1 MLYQVLSFHLPIL
14 VLRILSP
21 SLVLLATLS
30 ILPSQPLPPSHPDIT
45 SVVVATRVPRRA
57 VILATLSLS
66 ALTYFLDGIT
76 FVVYAVLDKVWPHNT
91 GIDVNAITGLVAF
104 AGLAAL
110 GSWKDIHGVDVWSMT
125 RLKLAILVSLG
136 LDIALGA
143 LLGQALVHD
152 GGMVIWF
159 ICDAF

>member
-1 MLYQVLSFHLPIL
+1 MLYQVLALHLPIL

-30 ILPSQPLPPSHPDIT
+30 ILPSQPFPPSHPDIT

-57 VILATLSLS
+57 TILATLSLS

-76 FVVYAVLDKVWPHNT
+76 FVVYAVLDKVWPLNT
-91 GIDVNAITGLVAF
+91 GIDVNAIMGLVAF
-104 AGLAAL
+104 AGLAAV

-143 LLGQALVHD
+143 LLGRELVHD
-152 GGMVIWF
+152 GGMLIWS
-159 ICDAF
+159 ICGAF

>member
-1 MLYQVLSFHLPIL
+1 MLFQDLPIL

-30 ILPSQPLPPSHPDIT
+30 ILPSQPLPPSSHPDIT

-66 ALTYFLDGIT
+66 ALSYFLDGIT
-76 FVVYAVLDKVWPHNT
+76 FVVYAVLNKHWTYNT
-91 GIDVNAITGLVAF
+91 GIDISAITGLLAF

-110 GSWKDIHGVDVWSMT
+110 GSWKDIHGVQVWSMT

-136 LDIALGA
+136 LDIALA
-143 LLGQALVHD
+143 VLLGRALVHD
-152 GGMVIWF
+152 GGMT
-159 ICDAF
+159 IC

>member
-1 MLYQVLSFHLPIL
+1 MLFQDLPIL

-30 ILPSQPLPPSHPDIT
+30 ILPSQPLPPSSHPDIT

-76 FVVYAVLDKVWPHNT
+76 FVVYAVLHKHWPYNT
-91 GIDVNAITGLVAF
+91 GIDISAITGLLAF

-110 GSWKDIHGVDVWSMT
+110 GSWKDIHGVQVWSMT

-136 LDIALGA
+136 LDIALA
-143 LLGQALVHD
+143 VLLGRALVND
-152 GGMVIWF
+152 GGMT
-159 ICDAF
+159 IC